1 MSTFAQKVLEDTKHL
16 IAQKIWCWQLA
27 NKLARTDDASTLLLP
42 GSDYPITQPF
52 SSMALS
58 RRHAQRHMSS
68 HALNMHMPWD
78 LRGHKDIQRAKRNQG
93 AVPLLPS
100 PTAYG
105 TVLKKSFHLLIAF
118 QACRQSNSMDLFHQ
132 KLKVSCTAQIS
143 KRSAEMGW
151 GGNIFTDTCET
162 LQNSRGEM
170 GWSGLWYSQGGNS
183 EKLNSCAWIVSART
197 DLFHAVY

>member
-42 GSDYPITQPF
+42 GSNYPITQPF

-58 RRHAQRHMSS
+58 RQHAERHMSS

-78 LRGHKDIQRAKRNQG
+78 LREHKDIQRAKRNQG
-93 AVPLLPS
+93 GGSPPPLPHCIWHS
-100 PTAYG
+100 IK
-105 TVLKKSFHLLIAF
+105 KKSFDLLITF
-118 QACRQSNSMDLFHQ
+118 QAYRQSNSMDLFHQ

-143 KRSAEMGW
+143 KRSAEMG
-151 GGNIFTDTCET
+151 
-162 LQNSRGEM
+162 
-170 GWSGLWYSQGGNS
+170 
-183 EKLNSCAWIVSART
+183 
-197 DLFHAVY
+197 